1 MSFYS
6 SVARHIAGAVAVLA
20 VVVLVVVL
28 ATSDDDGAGIG
39 ASTPD
44 ASPTGSA
51 GQEPTA
57 SPTPTKD
64 TQSTREPR
72 ARSEITIVVL
82 NGTARSGLASR
93 TKERLVAA
101 GYTVVRIGNSEEPV
115 DQTTVYFRPGALPE
129 AELVLDDFPD
139 LIRSEKDDGSRVGTD
154 SLITIILGD
163 DYRT

>member
-6 SVARHIAGAVAVLA
+6 SLARHIAGAVAVLA

-44 ASPTGSA
+44 PTNTGTTQAEPSA
-51 GQEPTA
+51 T
-57 SPTPTKD
+57 PTPTD
-64 TQSTREPR
+64 QATPTRDAR
-72 ARSEITIVVL
+72 SRSEITVVVL
-82 NGTARSGLASR
+82 NGTTRSGLASR

-101 GYTVVRIGNSEEPV
+101 GYTVVRIGNT
-115 DQTTVYFRPGALPE
+115 DQPADRTTIHFRPGALPE
-129 AELVLDDFPD
+129 AELVLEDFPD
-139 LIRSEKDDGSRVGTD
+139 FIRTNKDDGSQVGTD
-154 SLITIILGD
+154 SLITIVIGD